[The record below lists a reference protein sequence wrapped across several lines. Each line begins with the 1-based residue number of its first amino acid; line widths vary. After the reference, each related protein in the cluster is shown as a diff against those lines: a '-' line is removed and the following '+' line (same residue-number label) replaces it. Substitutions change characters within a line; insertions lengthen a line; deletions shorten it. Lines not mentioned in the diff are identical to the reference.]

1 MEKQQ
6 SQFFFTASFFP
17 LNNSKWLE
25 ITNFFFFFFG
35 LTMRHAEILV
45 PQPGIES
52 VPSALGVQSLIHW
65 VTREVQ

>member
-25 ITNFFFFFFG
+25 ITNFFFFFG

>member
-17 LNNSKWLE
+17 LNSSKWLE
-25 ITNFFFFFFG
+25 ITKFFFFFFC

-45 PQPGIES
+45 PQTGIEP
-52 VPSALGVQSLIHW
+52 VPSALGVQSLNH
-65 VTREVQ
+65 